1 LNKELYIIAGIPAYN
16 EEKTIAKIVLL
27 AKRYVDE
34 VIVVDDGSTDLTG
47 EIANALGA
55 VVIKHPENLGKG
67 EAIKTILKI
76 VKEKKPDILV
86 FLDADGQHDPNE
98 IPKVVEPIIE
108 GQADIVIGSRFKGNS
123 KIPSCRKIGLKILSG
138 MARRLSNTGISDP
151 LSGFRALSRR
161 AYECINLVERG
172 YGIEVEMLVQAKEK
186 KLRIIEV
193 PIRIEYATGSKTS
206 KRSPIYQASEIAGV
220 IIKKT
225 IEKRP
230 LFYLGT
236 PGTISIG
243 VGIYFALEMIKLF
256 NTTRYFSIPM
266 AFLAMG
272 FILMGLVFLTTA
284 LIIYIITSIL
294 LQKS

>member
-1 LNKELYIIAGIPAYN
+1 M
-16 EEKTIAKIVLL
+16 
-27 AKRYVDE
+27 
-34 VIVVDDGSTDLTG
+34 
-47 EIANALGA
+47 
-55 VVIKHPENLGKG
+55 GKG
-67 EAIKTILKI
+67 KSISEGFLESEGQILM
-76 VKEKKPDILV
+76 
-86 FLDADGQHDPNE
+86 FMDADLSTSLSE
-98 IPKVVEPIIE
+98 IEKAVKAINHENY
-108 GQADIVIGSRFKGNS
+108 DIVIGSRFKGNS